1 MNNEV
6 EKYDNLSP
14 QYLYERFE
22 VEYNNRYEDT
32 SKKFWDDFKSWFK
45 SYYKSELFAFF
56 IIILISTFLCSF
68 MYKENG
74 FYKTIYILWVSTFLV
89 CSIID
94 YFLDFKIQEKII
106 ANTSVD
112 KVFLNERIEV
122 NSDNLDE
129 LIKLS
134 QCVGDRESRVFMEL
148 KESNFYL
155 HVKSLFIGFLGII
168 LGYLSSIITK
178 GNMDDFMKNI
188 GYLFVIFLLMLLYL
202 SCFYIM
208 YYSII
213 KTRTR
218 KVDLYIQILKDKK
231 LTLDLRRES
240 SEI

>member
-1 MNNEV
+1 MSNEV

-14 QYLYERFE
+14 QNLYEKFE
-22 VEYNNRYEDT
+22 VQYNNRYEDT
-32 SKKFWDDFKSWFK
+32 SKIFWDDFKTWFK
-45 SYYKSELFAFF
+45 SYYKSELFTFL
-56 IIILISTFLCSF
+56 IIILISIFLCSPICKGHRL
-68 MYKENG
+68 YKA
-74 FYKTIYILWVSTFLV
+74 IYILWMLTFLI
-89 CSIID
+89 CSITD

-106 ANTSVD
+106 ANKSVD
-112 KVFLNERIEV
+112 EIFLNEQIEV

-129 LIKLS
+129 LIKFS
-134 QCVGDRESRVFMEL
+134 QYVGDRESRVFMEL
-148 KESNFYL
+148 KKSNLYL
-155 HVKSLFIGFLGII
+155 NIKSLIIGFLGII

-178 GNMDDFMKNI
+178 GNMDDFMENI
-188 GYLFVIFLLMLLYL
+188 EYLFVIFLLMLLYL

>member
-14 QYLYERFE
+14 QNLYEKFE
-22 VEYNNRYEDT
+22 VEYNNRHEDT
-32 SKKFWDDFKSWFK
+32 SKMFWDDFKTWFK
-45 SYYKSELFAFF
+45 SYYKSELFTFL

-68 MYKENG
+68 MYKGNG
-74 FYKTIYILWVSTFLV
+74 LYKTIYVLWVPTFLI

-106 ANTSVD
+106 ANKSVD
-112 KVFLNERIEV
+112 EIFLNEQIEV

-134 QCVGDRESRVFMEL
+134 QYVGDRESRVFMEF
-148 KESNFYL
+148 KKSNLYL
-155 HVKSLFIGFLGII
+155 NIKSLIIGFLGII
-168 LGYLSSIITK
+168 LGYLSSIIIE
-178 GNMDDFMKNI
+178 GNIDDFMENI
-188 GYLFVIFLLMLLYL
+188 GYLFVIFLLLILYL

-208 YYSII
+208 SYSII
-213 KTRTR
+213 KNRNRT
-218 KVDLYIQILKDKK
+218 VDLYIQILKDKK
-231 LTLDLRRES
+231 LTLDLRKES